1 MPRAKKD
8 ANATSTPK
16 KTSTRAKK
24 PAVNASGA
32 AAAPAVALESAEVIT
47 TTVTETTTGA
57 TATTETIRQRAY
69 QLFIERG
76 AGHGNDL
83 DDWYRAEAEFRKKSA

>member
-24 PAVNASGA
+24 ASVDATGA
-32 AAAPAVALESAEVIT
+32 AAAPAPALETAVEIRST
-47 TTVTETTTGA
+47 TIVTKASPESVQ
-57 TATTETIRQRAY
+57 QRAY
-69 QLFIERG
+69 QLYLERG

-83 DDWYRAEAEFRKKSA
+83 EDWFRAEAELKQKSA